1 MAYWLV
7 KNEVEDYSIDDFKK
21 EKRTLWVG
29 VRNYQARNFLQA
41 MKLGDEVLYY
51 HSNGDPSGIAGL
63 GKVSKTAIPD
73 PTQFDKKSDY
83 FEKRATQEKP
93 VWFCPELQFVEKFNT
108 FLGIPE
114 IRKIKGLETM
124 KILERG
130 SRLSVTP
137 VTEKEFDHAV
147 RVGRSS
153 AKP

>member
-63 GKVSKTAIPD
+63 GKVSKTSIPD
-73 PTQFDKKSDY
+73 PTQAAKTRDH
-83 FEKRATQEKP
+83 TQ
-93 VWFCPELQFVEKFNT
+93 NT
-108 FLGIPE
+108 STHPTPHPRHPPTHPMTGPAAGTLGPGQV
-114 IRKIKGLETM
+114 RGPPPPGLA
-124 KILERG
+124 G
-130 SRLSVTP
+130 V
-137 VTEKEFDHAV
+137 D
-147 RVGRSS
+147 
-153 AKP
+153 